1 MKIQILA
8 LLIMSLIATACNA
21 GSANA
26 DNRTAEQVVAVSYPQ
41 FNADSAYNFVETQVN
56 FGPRVPGTSGHKKC
70 AQWIVGQLN
79 NFNADTIIEQPATLT
94 AFNGDRLPII
104 NIFAQY
110 NKNATKRILL
120 LAHWDTRPWADAE
133 TDPAKH
139 NTPIPGAND
148 GGSGV
153 GVLLEIARNLSHK
166 MPTIGVDLLFTD
178 AEDYGD
184 TGGDDNSWCLGTQYW
199 IKNMPYDATNR
210 PMYGILLDIVG
221 GLDARFYREGFSD
234 YLAPHIVNKVWATAN
249 AAGYSNIFIN
259 SQRGAVTD
267 DHVYINN
274 SGIPC
279 IDIIECAN
287 PATGSFPST
296 WHTLN
301 DDMKSIDR
309 NSLKA
314 VGQTVINTIYNEK

>member
-1 MKIQILA
+1 
-8 LLIMSLIATACNA
+8 
-21 GSANA
+21 
-26 DNRTAEQVVAVSYPQ
+26 
-41 FNADSAYNFVETQVN
+41 
-56 FGPRVPGTSGHKKC
+56 
-70 AQWIVGQLN
+70 
-79 NFNADTIIEQPATLT
+79 
-94 AFNGDRLPII
+94 
-104 NIFAQY
+104 
-110 NKNATKRILL
+110 
-120 LAHWDTRPWADAE
+120 
-133 TDPAKH
+133 
-139 NTPIPGAND
+139 
-148 GGSGV
+148 
-153 GVLLEIARNLSHK
+153 
-166 MPTIGVDLLFTD
+166 
-178 AEDYGD
+178 
-184 TGGDDNSWCLGTQYW
+184 
-199 IKNMPYDATNR
+199 MPYDATNR